1 MNSLTKLQ
9 ASGFWGGA
17 TELLAISGILI
28 AFLVMTGTAFWT
40 FTSRSDFRGAP
51 VEIPTPAPPA
61 PPMCQCVGGVCTAV

>member
-17 TELLAISGILI
+17 TELLAISAIVI

-51 VEIPTPAPPA
+51 VEIQTPAPPVQ
-61 PPMCQCVGGVCTAV
+61 PMCQCAGEICSAV